1 MLLQFIINGLV
12 TGLVYSLLAIGFAL
26 VIIRCISSTLR
37 RRASMCLDT
46 TLSSMEGLS
55 EDERTRCAVERI
67 QVWKANVDSVTIQD
81 VVAPSWMIC

>member
-1 MLLQFIINGLV
+1 
-12 TGLVYSLLAIGFAL
+12 
-26 VIIRCISSTLR
+26 
-37 RRASMCLDT
+37 MCLDT